1 MQGRLQI
8 AIAVGQV
15 RAVAPRTCFKWYQ
28 MSVRV
33 RLRCAQEYAASSA
46 LDQELSRGVADN
58 ARAAQRAYVLKQKLA
73 VRRCPPASALL
84 AVLLRVFV
92 PLPIVPR
99 ARPPSFVCARGNCA

>member
-1 MQGRLQI
+1 LQGRLKI

-84 AVLLRVFV
+84 GVRASPDCAPCTSTVFR
-92 PLPIVPR
+92 L
-99 ARPPSFVCARGNCA
+99 CAWTNCA